1 MGAMG
6 NVGVLLVNTLGGLYL
21 LAVMLR
27 FLLQVARADFYNPFT
42 QAIVK
47 VTDPAVR
54 FFRRIVPGYRGLVF
68 ASLVLALLVQCV
80 CTALLI
86 SFSGFGI
93 PGAGLVVSWSVI
105 GLLSLVLNIYFWG
118 MMISII
124 ASFIAPYSGHPA
136 LVLIRQLTE
145 PLMEP
150 FRRFL
155 PSMGGLDLSPI
166 FVFLAI
172 QIIRTVLIM
181 PMGVNPA
188 VVLGL

>member
-1 MGAMG
+1 MGAIG

-21 LAVMLR
+21 LAIMLR

-54 FFRRIVPGYRGLVF
+54 LFRRIIPGYRGLDF
-68 ASLVLALLVQCV
+68 ASLVLALLVQCIA
-80 CTALLI
+80 TTLLI
-86 SFSGFGI
+86 SLSGLGI

-124 ASFIAPYSGHPA
+124 ASFIAPHSAHPA

-150 FRRFL
+150 FRRLL

-172 QIIRTVLIM
+172 QVIRTMLIM